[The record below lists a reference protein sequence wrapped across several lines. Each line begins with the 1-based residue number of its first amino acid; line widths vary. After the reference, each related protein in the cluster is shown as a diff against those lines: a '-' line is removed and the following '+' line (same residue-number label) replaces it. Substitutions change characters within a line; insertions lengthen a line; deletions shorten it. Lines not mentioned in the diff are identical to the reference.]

1 MTSERQ
7 TKIATQFIEAIPHA
21 RALGMTL
28 TEIGGGHA
36 TITMPYDAK
45 LVGDPETGVIHG
57 GAVSALLD
65 TCGGAAVM
73 VHDSLPIGTATF
85 EFKGL
90 NALIARL
97 IEAGLITDQ
106 DATSARMGMAMMA
119 APAPSGDEEQLISE
133 SEMTAE
139 GHVYV
144 NGNRMK

>member
-1 MTSERQ
+1 MTGLVIEPQDLTLERYRVS
-7 TKIATQFIEAIPHA
+7 AAGA
-21 RALGMTL
+21 
-28 TEIGGGHA
+28 EIIG
-36 TITMPYDAK
+36 K
-45 LVGDPETGVIHG
+45 
-57 GAVSALLD
+57 GAVTFDNSG
-65 TCGGAAVM
+65 TEP
-73 VHDSLPIGTATF
+73 LPIGTATF

-119 APAPSGDEEQLISE
+119 APAPSGDEDHLISE
-133 SEMTAE
+133 IEMTAE